1 MGDKLLVFFIN
12 QAAFAGAE
20 MNILPNFG
28 APKKLHFKEKRHGK
42 IVLKFLY
49 LDIPRSK
56 NVPFRGRVIK
66 NYVSSA
72 AKSLRRQKV

>member
-1 MGDKLLVFFIN
+1 MNTYVRNHEIKLWAFFIN

-42 IVLKFLY
+42 IVLKFWTQAH
-49 LDIPRSK
+49 
-56 NVPFRGRVIK
+56 G
-66 NYVSSA
+66 
-72 AKSLRRQKV
+72 